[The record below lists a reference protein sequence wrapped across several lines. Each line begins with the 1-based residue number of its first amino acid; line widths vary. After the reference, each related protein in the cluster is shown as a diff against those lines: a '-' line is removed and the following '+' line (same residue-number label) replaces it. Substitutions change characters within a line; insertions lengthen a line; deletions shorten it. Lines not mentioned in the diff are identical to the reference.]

1 MNKIFESLP
10 SFASEPYGSQ
20 LQDLFL
26 HGSSLQTHKEEGW
39 QEEEKIVTAL
49 VGPDRDLRQLRS
61 SGGKLAYVIFGD
73 QTTEIYYNWY
83 DFPSCQVYIKLIKLS
98 RNSCDYKLNSYTS
111 CGNKKPRF
119 YGYGTYD
126 EAQNAWDFFQN
137 TQIIPLSPVD
147 GGVSATLV
155 PSAPPITP
163 QRNRLCNVQSRPF
176 SYASPSSPSL
186 PTPGQPS
193 GMALASPITSPLLPP
208 PLYSQS
214 TAVQQTAETKFFV
227 IIVGYN
233 PGVFTSQ

>member
-1 MNKIFESLP
+1 LNKIFESLP

-20 LQDLFL
+20 LQDPFL
-26 HGSSLQTHKEEGW
+26 HASSLQTHKEEGW

-73 QTTEIYYNWY
+73 QTTGIYYNWY

-126 EAQNAWDFFQN
+126 EAPKRLGFFPEYSN
-137 TQIIPLSPVD
+137 HTFISCRWWCFCHP
-147 GGVSATLV
+147 
-155 PSAPPITP
+155 
-163 QRNRLCNVQSRPF
+163 
-176 SYASPSSPSL
+176 
-186 PTPGQPS
+186 
-193 GMALASPITSPLLPP
+193 SPLRTAYYPP
-208 PLYSQS
+208 
-214 TAVQQTAETKFFV
+214 T
-227 IIVGYN
+227 
-233 PGVFTSQ
+233 